1 MLLAAAI
8 ANSDKPAEKAKCLAD
23 TAKRFDSMP
32 ASLMRL
38 KNYAMLREQSVE
50 EMRR

>member
-8 ANSDKPAEKAKCLAD
+8 ANSDTPAEKAKCPAD
-23 TAKRFDSMP
+23 AAKRFDSMP
-32 ASLMRL
+32 ASLRRL
-38 KNYAMLREQSVE
+38 KNYAMLREHSVE